1 MLYVILKLPPPA
13 LSSSCV
19 KDDWLEL
26 YNVPYVSTLP
36 VDWMVNEP
44 LVVGVN
50 SKYTICPPFVMLTSY
65 VCPLFAI

>member
-1 MLYVILKLPPPA
+1 MLYVILKLLPSP
-13 LSSSCV
+13 SSSLVC
-19 KDDWLEL
+19 KDDWVEL

-50 SKYTICPPFVMLTSY
+50 SKYTICPPFMMLTS
-65 VCPLFAI
+65 